1 MLRRHADEP
10 PHLPRTRGQ
19 RSLLERIPLNDAVA
33 LQARSQ
39 TKQALR
45 AMGCIELYVLKC
57 KNCVDL
63 IFVKNYVTA
72 FMIYGT
78 CLSFCI
84 LPSGIHTPETQTQLR
99 EKEQREAGRRVR
111 NREQERER
119 EREGEIE
126 RMRERERDIERESP
140 WIHSTATVKL
150 PLNGLHV

>member
-1 MLRRHADEP
+1 
-10 PHLPRTRGQ
+10 
-19 RSLLERIPLNDAVA
+19 
-33 LQARSQ
+33 
-39 TKQALR
+39 
-45 AMGCIELYVLKC
+45 MGCIELYVLKC

-126 RMRERERDIERESP
+126 RMRERERDIEREKES
-140 WIHSTATVKL
+140 
-150 PLNGLHV
+150 